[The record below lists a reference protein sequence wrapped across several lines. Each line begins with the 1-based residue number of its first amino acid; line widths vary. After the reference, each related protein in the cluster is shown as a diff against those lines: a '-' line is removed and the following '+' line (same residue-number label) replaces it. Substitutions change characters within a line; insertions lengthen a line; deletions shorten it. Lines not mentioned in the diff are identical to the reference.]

1 MVYEGHNMPG
11 ELGTLERSVN
21 DVLDGVRTPA
31 RIEPVARSVPKV
43 WTLSML
49 TYLREQL
56 SFLTIEASIVFL
68 RHLGG
73 FERDKIIVLSAR
85 GYARHFIWELPQ
97 HVNGSVPVDR
107 LRPIYFEGGPSQA
120 KRYKGNYLTFL
131 VDRAM
136 LVMREKGKE
145 YVDAVVEYSKG
156 FIKEVR
162 PVAN

>member
-1 MVYEGHNMPG
+1 
-11 ELGTLERSVN
+11 
-21 DVLDGVRTPA
+21 
-31 RIEPVARSVPKV
+31 
-43 WTLSML
+43 ML

-85 GYARHFIWELPQ
+85 GYARHFICELPQ

-136 LVMREKGKE
+136 LVMCEKGKE

-162 PVAN
+162 PVEN